1 MFHKKERERQ
11 KISIRVFA
19 KDVLVSHTQLV
30 NIESGKVYP
39 SEDLL
44 LSIMDELC
52 IKEDIR
58 RQLADA
64 EQIKEKLSLFF
75 DSFYTQDHEK
85 INLIIQE
92 IIEYEESINNNLF
105 EIDFQVY
112 KLVYYKSKN
121 HFTSK
126 LILHRIYYF
135 YR

>member
-1 MFHKKERERQ
+1 
-11 KISIRVFA
+11 
-19 KDVLVSHTQLV
+19 
-30 NIESGKVYP
+30 
-39 SEDLL
+39 
-44 LSIMDELC
+44 MDELC